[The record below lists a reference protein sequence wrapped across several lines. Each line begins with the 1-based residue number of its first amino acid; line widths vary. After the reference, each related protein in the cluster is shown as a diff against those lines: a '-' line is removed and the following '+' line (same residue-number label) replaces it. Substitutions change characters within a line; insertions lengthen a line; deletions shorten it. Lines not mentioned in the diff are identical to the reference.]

1 MPRVNGKF
9 VASTSQLDGLS
20 PLEPLRQNF
29 NESGQGYFEPVYKR
43 FPGFVDDYKDYI
55 DSPTST
61 PLNSDFNEIRA
72 LNQGTGE
79 KLGRS
84 FGKFAVNATST
95 ALDGTI
101 GLFTGLANMGGEKTG
116 FEGNLEE
123 FIDNPF
129 SRAVQEWADETRQGL
144 EVYRTKAYE
153 EGSVLSNAFS
163 AEGIGNFWG
172 DTIFSNAGYAVGA
185 IATGLG
191 FGSALKAGG
200 KAVAKS
206 YLRNTLKRSGLEISE
221 ALKAG
226 QTVEQVVDK
235 ALKGAKVRQW
245 GNTINQGV
253 TSALSSIGEARME
266 AFDAE
271 KQVIDNL
278 KAQGVWDGLTKEE
291 QDNITQNTKNT
302 VFGANMAI
310 LTMSNAIQFGK
321 AFSKPFAES
330 NLGYKIF
337 KEGEKYAADPYNK
350 FLGLPTAI
358 AKLSGTEALEEGSQ
372 FAISETEKHYQS
384 KRAQDPEAEGS
395 FNEYMNS
402 VLYGLGQLNTKE
414 GWENMVSGALI
425 GGMMPAGSSYKNS
438 KGQEVKGL
446 KTLIPGSNIAKNI
459 SEQKIEAAR
468 NQGMASELNDLK
480 DTAIKSRKALNERI
494 GKDMES
500 LRAAMGKPVEDQD
513 SEQIKILR
521 ETIVRSMSLQTDMA
535 KDIATGNF
543 YEFKNKESQDLANLA
558 FGFIKTGRLE
568 DFKEFMESSSSM
580 SAEQIKEAHALH
592 ITDLSTGKSDKIDT
606 SEAKSPEQL
615 VNEHKEKIDSLLKDI
630 DKAAE
635 YYDKVNKITGGKLNN
650 NAQLDLVSLMFSQ
663 HKAEKRIT
671 DLNTKLT
678 KNITESISNKNFGIR
693 VDDTPVKSNKTT
705 LEAALK
711 DKVESIKERL
721 DPEVSLMDAVNDL
734 SSNDPKVRAKA
745 VETLTDILKSKTIND
760 VLELK
765 DGLTTKELL
774 TDITDLAKLN
784 SDRRFLA
791 KAISSAFN
799 DPSKFNQRT
808 LDQEDYSLG
817 KDFETNNF
825 PFIQNYKK
833 ERLAIDALEAAAE
846 DIILDNEKQ
855 AEINFENPQGPL
867 EEISEEII
875 AGQIKFDDNFDQTKY
890 KDWTTF
896 IRTTGNQTS
905 VTPNSPEYHWYKWF
919 LPNKNLSE
927 FTFITQSVGTVLPE
941 LRDKLGFWI
950 QSLNEGK
957 GGFMTVAEIGDN
969 AALLQEAESN
979 VRVIVFKKNGELV
992 VDPSNNPISTSLSLP
1007 EYKYTN
1013 PDSPRLG
1020 EIRFATSHLEEALIE
1035 EGLTPEEAEEV
1046 IENTLKRGAEEY
1058 GKWLEGVKKNK
1069 TQLNINGLN
1078 PGARNGNLKMQPV
1091 GIVGGVLTEVEYKE
1105 LEKNSDLL
1113 NIFIE
1118 TYIGEGN
1125 AKVVDTVINGTTFKV
1140 YAGLPYV
1147 IVNGV
1152 PTALR
1157 KTTLTEKDITR
1168 TVELLKFAAKN
1179 PDKFKMIEDHIKTYI
1194 NTFSREGKPSNYRF
1208 YLFQTKSGFTVNY
1221 GTNKFITSEQL
1232 LSGDVQGL
1240 KDFLATKEY
1249 NIDKKT
1255 LNAENS
1261 TYTKLDIKN
1270 GSLVFDTYTHY
1281 KMWIADPNESKFAI
1295 RSYPIPMD
1303 QSGELDFDRY
1313 LNEAPR
1319 LNPTLQ
1325 F

>member
-1 MPRVNGKF
+1 MIR
-9 VASTSQLDGLS
+9 
-20 PLEPLRQNF
+20 E
-29 NESGQGYFEPVYKR
+29 FELLPEFEELHNTDFYKANKDKL
-43 FPGFVDDYKDYI
+43 PDYKDLAYCFTTDKLVTI
-55 DSPTST
+55 TNELFKIYNLSEEQIKAFLLRGIEEPESYKEFI
-61 PLNSDFNEIRA
+61 NS
-72 LNQGTGE
+72 L
-79 KLGRS
+79 
-84 FGKFAVNATST
+84 
-95 ALDGTI
+95 ALDFQKNT
-101 GLFTGLANMGGEKTG
+101 LANKD
-116 FEGNLEE
+116 FIANLQRTS
-123 FIDNPF
+123 D
-129 SRAVQEWADETRQGL
+129 ADYKDQI
-144 EVYRTKAYE
+144 VKA
-153 EGSVLSNAFS
+153 
-163 AEGIGNFWG
+163 
-172 DTIFSNAGYAVGA
+172 
-185 IATGLG
+185 
-191 FGSALKAGG
+191 
-200 KAVAKS
+200 
-206 YLRNTLKRSGLEISE
+206 
-221 ALKAG
+221 
-226 QTVEQVVDK
+226 
-235 ALKGAKVRQW
+235 
-245 GNTINQGV
+245 
-253 TSALSSIGEARME
+253 
-266 AFDAE
+266 
-271 KQVIDNL
+271 
-278 KAQGVWDGLTKEE
+278 
-291 QDNITQNTKNT
+291 
-302 VFGANMAI
+302 
-310 LTMSNAIQFGK
+310 
-321 AFSKPFAES
+321 
-330 NLGYKIF
+330 
-337 KEGEKYAADPYNK
+337 
-350 FLGLPTAI
+350 
-358 AKLSGTEALEEGSQ
+358 
-372 FAISETEKHYQS
+372 
-384 KRAQDPEAEGS
+384 
-395 FNEYMNS
+395 
-402 VLYGLGQLNTKE
+402 
-414 GWENMVSGALI
+414 
-425 GGMMPAGSSYKNS
+425 
-438 KGQEVKGL
+438 
-446 KTLIPGSNIAKNI
+446 
-459 SEQKIEAAR
+459 
-468 NQGMASELNDLK
+468 ELNDNSK
-480 DTAIKSRKALNERI
+480 PIDEKIKLADHHFNI
-494 GKDMES
+494 N
-500 LRAAMGKPVEDQD
+500 
-513 SEQIKILR
+513 SEICKIIDDCTPDR
-521 ETIVRSMSLQTDMA
+521 
-535 KDIATGNF
+535 
-543 YEFKNKESQDLANLA
+543 DLARSKVFSFQSERQKYL
-558 FGFIKTGRLE
+558 IKWFT
-568 DFKEFMESSSSM
+568 
-580 SAEQIKEAHALH
+580 
-592 ITDLSTGKSDKIDT
+592 
-606 SEAKSPEQL
+606 
-615 VNEHKEKIDSLLKDI
+615 
-630 DKAAE
+630 
-635 YYDKVNKITGGKLNN
+635 Y
-650 NAQLDLVSLMFSQ
+650 
-663 HKAEKRIT
+663 
-671 DLNTKLT
+671 
-678 KNITESISNKNFGIR
+678 
-693 VDDTPVKSNKTT
+693 
-705 LEAALK
+705 
-711 DKVESIKERL
+711 
-721 DPEVSLMDAVNDL
+721 
-734 SSNDPKVRAKA
+734 
-745 VETLTDILKSKTIND
+745 
-760 VLELK
+760 
-765 DGLTTKELL
+765 
-774 TDITDLAKLN
+774 LN
-784 SDRRFLA
+784 SF
-791 KAISSAFN
+791 KIQ
-799 DPSKFNQRT
+799 K
-808 LDQEDYSLG
+808 E
-817 KDFETNNF
+817 FETNNF

-1325 F
+1325 FIDNKELTFVPVIKEEVIPSVVPSIIPSIVVPEVIEGMAPDVMDALGILPEVKQPKPPLTIYDFVGKEITLKNRTGILGISQGGIVTIETPLTIYEIGNIEDLQIELEIEETEDPIVSDVEYGFWIY